1 MGKIGNAI
9 GVLEI
14 SYYSNTVVVVD
25 QALKAAEVDIV
36 SFHRKLG
43 GKLCHA
49 VLAGGT
55 SAVEAVQAAEIVGAD
70 AIKVAAVIN
79 APHPEIMKLLNM
91 IEEVN

>member
-55 SAVEAVQAAEIVGAD
+55 SAVEAAMEAAVQAAEIVGC
-70 AIKVAAVIN
+70 
-79 APHPEIMKLLNM
+79 LLYTSYRALQRQRVS
-91 IEEVN
+91 ERGF

>member
-25 QALKAAEVDIV
+25 RALKAADVDIV
-36 SFHRKLG
+36 SFHKKLG

-55 SAVEAVQAAEIVGAD
+55 SAVEAAVQAAETVGSD

-91 IEEVN
+91 IE

>member
-25 QALKAAEVDIV
+25 RALKAADVDMV
-36 SFHRKLG
+36 SFHKKLG

-55 SAVEAVQAAEIVGAD
+55 SAVEAAVQAAETVGSD

-91 IEEVN
+91 IE

>member
-43 GKLCHA
+43 GKL
-49 VLAGGT
+49 
-55 SAVEAVQAAEIVGAD
+55 
-70 AIKVAAVIN
+70 
-79 APHPEIMKLLNM
+79 
-91 IEEVN
+91 